1 MQNAEIIQAG
11 FSKKKDIKDACCTAD
26 IFIHF
31 QSLST
36 IFNHF
41 HPPGSTCILPRP
53 PVSTC
58 IYFRPLSHN
67 CVLSKDSVR
76 LIMRQSEAADER
88 FSNDDKDAWAR
99 LRLIMQFRHKLLW
112 MARMT
117 RMRRMAKLGPDY
129 ASLQFRLKMSC
140 CAAAVTFSNANKCRQ
155 T

>member
-1 MQNAEIIQAG
+1 MPVAPRI
-11 FSKKKDIKDACCTAD
+11 FSSTSNHFQLFSTT
-26 IFIHF
+26 FIH
-31 QSLST
+31 LG
-36 IFNHF
+36 
-41 HPPGSTCILPRP
+41 PPASSRVHLCP
-53 PVSTC
+53 PASTC

-67 CVLSKDSVR
+67 CVLSKDSLR

-140 CAAAVTFSNANKCRQ
+140 CAAAVTFSNANKCTVLQ
-155 T
+155 TDMIFWC